1 MMNATSNPNLI
12 LCFHTFFFPF
22 RQWTPLHV
30 AVEVGYTD
38 IVKYLVDKEADI
50 NIRENGGVSV

>member
-1 MMNATSNPNLI
+1 MLPYI
-12 LCFHTFFFPF
+12 FFFISF

-30 AVEVGYTD
+30 AVEEGYAD
-38 IVKYLVDKEADI
+38 IVKNLVDKEADI